1 MYEQLH
7 ILSPLLP
14 PREFM
19 ILRCCQQLEEGLWV
33 IADVS
38 YHQVAFEFEF
48 GTPACYK
55 RPSGFLI
62 QAMPNGHS
70 KVSFLLLCFSNRIF
84 ISFMDLLIINS
95 FKVASS
101 EVFTLRKKT
110 PSFKCF
116 RRNICF
122 TKIIFLYF
130 LKNCKFKKII

>member
-19 ILRCCQQLEEGLWV
+19 ILRCCQQLEEDLWV

-84 ISFMDLLIINS
+84 ISFMDLLIINN

-101 EVFTLRKKT
+101 EVFTLRKKNPT
-110 PSFKCF
+110 LDVLEKIFVS
-116 RRNICF
+116 RR
-122 TKIIFLYF
+122 
-130 LKNCKFKKII
+130 